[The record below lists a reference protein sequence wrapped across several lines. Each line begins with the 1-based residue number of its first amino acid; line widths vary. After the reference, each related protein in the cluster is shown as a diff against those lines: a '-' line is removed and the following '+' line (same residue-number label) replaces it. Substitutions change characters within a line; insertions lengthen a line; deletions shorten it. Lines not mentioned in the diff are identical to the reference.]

1 MCKLNVIMSKL
12 VPLKW
17 QFMGKG
23 LNYIGEQ
30 RNTERT
36 FPNINRKRSD
46 TSIGW
51 RGLSCHCARSVV

>member
-30 RNTERT
+30 RSTERT

-46 TSIGW
+46 TSI
-51 RGLSCHCARSVV
+51 